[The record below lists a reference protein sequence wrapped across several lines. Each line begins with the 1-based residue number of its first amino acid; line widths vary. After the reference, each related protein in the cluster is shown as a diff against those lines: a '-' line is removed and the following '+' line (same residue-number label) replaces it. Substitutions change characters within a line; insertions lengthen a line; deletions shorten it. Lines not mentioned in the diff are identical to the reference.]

1 MALRFGSLNYLQAV
15 RILEPPS
22 FDFAQKPGGLL
33 AVTMRLIEAATFV
46 V

>member
-1 MALRFGSLNYLQAV
+1 MIKLSKSNHLQAM
-15 RILEPPS
+15 RILAPPS